1 MENQLNNYMT
11 NNTESVEKTE
21 SVETT
26 ETNMTEPTPIAE
38 TAPEQTYTVS
48 AIAAHFDVSLPTIY
62 RLVDKKLIT
71 PINEKSG
78 SIKFTKSNVNAY
90 IRSINTPE
98 L

>member
-1 MENQLNNYMT
+1 MT
-11 NNTESVEKTE
+11 NNTE

-26 ETNMTEPTPIAE
+26 ETNMTEPTQSIAE

-71 PINEKSG
+71 PINEKNG
-78 SIKFTKSNVNAY
+78 TLKFTKSNVNSY
-90 IRSINTPE
+90 IRSINIDE